1 MATWATVPPALLWV
15 ALGWALAPSGGVPG
29 RRRGVA
35 TAAFSPTGRKDL
47 QSGTFGCVGACTTE
61 LKEPTGV
68 GSTGD
73 YCEDGNWTKNTG
85 TACANANDPVSSN
98 EQGGETFG
106 EIISWDVGGVEDLAA
121 LFRDAANFNA
131 PLAAWNV
138 QRATDMSDM
147 FRDAKNFN
155 SPLERWDVSKVQTMS
170 GMFRSAASFNA
181 PLNMWDVGA
190 VTDMS
195 EMFRGFGVS
204 VFNSPLNRW
213 DVSRVQTMSRMFR
226 SAASF
231 NAPLNMWDVGAVTDM
246 SEMFRGFG
254 VSVFNSPLN
263 RWDVSRVQTMS
274 GMFRSATSFNVPLNM
289 WDVSRAE
296 TMAQMFKNAPR
307 FNQPLGRWNIQSL
320 KDLAKPPTPA
330 PMAEMFAYSGMHR
343 QIICTPAWAP
353 RKIESE
359 LGNTFTGTTSK
370 ILCCYRT

>member
-213 DVSRVQTMSRMFR
+213 DVSRVQTMS
-226 SAASF
+226 
-231 NAPLNMWDVGAVTDM
+231 
-246 SEMFRGFG
+246 
-254 VSVFNSPLN
+254 
-263 RWDVSRVQTMS
+263 

-307 FNQPLGRWNIQSL
+307 FNQPLGRWNIQGL
-320 KDLAKPPTPA
+320 KDLAKPATPA
-330 PMAEMFAYSGMHR
+330 PMAEMFANSGMHR

-359 LGNTFTGTTSK
+359 LGNTFIGTTSK